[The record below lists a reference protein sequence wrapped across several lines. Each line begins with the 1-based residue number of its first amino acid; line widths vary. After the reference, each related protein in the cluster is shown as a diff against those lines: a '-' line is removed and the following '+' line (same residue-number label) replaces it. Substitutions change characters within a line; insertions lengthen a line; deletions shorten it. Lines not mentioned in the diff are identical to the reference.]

1 MISWRNIFVA
11 ILITLLN
18 YGVTLS
24 DPPGG
29 GGGAVRTYSF
39 GHK

>member
-18 YGVTLS
+18 YGVTVS
-24 DPPGG
+24 DPPG